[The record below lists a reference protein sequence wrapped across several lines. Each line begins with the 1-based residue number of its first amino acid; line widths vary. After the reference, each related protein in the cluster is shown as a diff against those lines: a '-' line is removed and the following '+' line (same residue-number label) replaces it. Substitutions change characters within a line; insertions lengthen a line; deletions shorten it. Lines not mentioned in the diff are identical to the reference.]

1 MNWLLS
7 KIRSILKRS
16 PKNVDNVKDDD
27 VEDFNPI
34 IRQGALVVF
43 IFFGILGGWAIFG
56 QISGAVVVPATIKID
71 TERKTVQHL
80 EGGIVDKIHVR
91 EGDKVVKGQ
100 PLVTLKSASVDSSVD
115 MAQKNLILF
124 LAAKNR
130 YEDL

>member
-27 VEDFNPI
+27 VEDFNPNYPPGI
-34 IRQGALVVF
+34 CCRLY
-43 IFFGILGGWAIFG
+43 FFSGYWGGWAIFG

-115 MAQKNLILF
+115 MAQKT
-124 LAAKNR
+124 
-130 YEDL
+130 

>member
-43 IFFGILGGWAIFG
+43 IFSGYWADG
-56 QISGAVVVPATIKID
+56 Q
-71 TERKTVQHL
+71 
-80 EGGIVDKIHVR
+80 
-91 EGDKVVKGQ
+91 
-100 PLVTLKSASVDSSVD
+100 
-115 MAQKNLILF
+115 F
-124 LAAKNR
+124 LAR
-130 YEDL
+130 